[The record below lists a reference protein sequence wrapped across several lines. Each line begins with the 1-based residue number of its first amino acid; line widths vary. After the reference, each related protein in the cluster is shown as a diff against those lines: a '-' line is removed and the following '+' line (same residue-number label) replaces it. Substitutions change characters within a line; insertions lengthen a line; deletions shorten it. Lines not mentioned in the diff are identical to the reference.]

1 VENSPDWI
9 SRQVPVSKN
18 TDSLQPFFQ
27 RGRAGTNFESRN
39 MLLTEAGHRKALAT
53 IKAAGIA
60 IEPRGMA
67 YLLVGHGS
75 LLVTDLRDIGEAD
88 IARLSGRARSPMRA
102 MFSTRRKCR

>member
-1 VENSPDWI
+1 
-9 SRQVPVSKN
+9 
-18 TDSLQPFFQ
+18 
-27 RGRAGTNFESRN
+27 

-88 IARLSGRARSPMRA
+88 IARLSGRTRSPMRA
-102 MFSTRRKCR
+102 MFNNRRKCR

>member
-1 VENSPDWI
+1 
-9 SRQVPVSKN
+9 
-18 TDSLQPFFQ
+18 
-27 RGRAGTNFESRN
+27 

-60 IEPRGMA
+60 IEPRGQA
-67 YLLVGHGS
+67 YLLIGRGE
-75 LLVTDLRDIGEAD
+75 LLVTALIDVGEAD